1 MPIIRHDDISD
12 DVILMIAE
20 KAADKALEKVYAE
33 VGKSILKKAAWIVGA
48 VVLAIFGF
56 LKAKGLV

>member
-1 MPIIRHDDISD
+1 MSIIHHDDIPD
-12 DVILMIAE
+12 DVISKIAE

-48 VVLAIFGF
+48 VVLAIFGL
-56 LKAKGLV
+56 LKAKGVV